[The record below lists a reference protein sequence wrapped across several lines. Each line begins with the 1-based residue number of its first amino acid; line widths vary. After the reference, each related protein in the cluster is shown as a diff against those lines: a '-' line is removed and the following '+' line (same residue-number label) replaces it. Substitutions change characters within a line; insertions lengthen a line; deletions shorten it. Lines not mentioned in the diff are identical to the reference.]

1 MDEVSCCGKL
11 GAKGG
16 PASWTHRWD
25 TGGFRTD
32 TTQENIMNIRNT
44 LAALALGLA
53 STVAM
58 AATTPAAPATPASP
72 AAAAP
77 AKAKA
82 KAKPVAHKAV
92 TCKQDESLVKGKCEK
107 KAQS

>member
-1 MDEVSCCGKL
+1 VNS
-11 GAKGG
+11 
-16 PASWTHRWD
+16 
-25 TGGFRTD
+25 RTE
-32 TTQENIMNIRNT
+32 TTQENTMNIRNT

-58 AATTPAAPATPASP
+58 AATNPAAPAAAPAA

-82 KAKPVAHKAV
+82 KAKPVAHKAAA
-92 TCKQDESLVKGKCEK
+92 CKQGETLNKGKCEK

>member
-1 MDEVSCCGKL
+1 
-11 GAKGG
+11 
-16 PASWTHRWD
+16 
-25 TGGFRTD
+25 
-32 TTQENIMNIRNT
+32 MNIRNT

-58 AATTPAAPATPASP
+58 AATPATPATP
-72 AAAAP
+72 ATAATPAAP

-82 KAKPVAHKAV
+82 KVKPVAHKAAS
-92 TCKQDESLVKGKCEK
+92 CKKDESLVKGKCEK